1 MNMVFVL
8 VLLSLALAVV
18 AVWSLIWAINKN
30 QFDDLDSPA
39 YSILDDE
46 WPDVFEYALPWIPF
60 TVLYRINDQT
70 IEIMRLYGQRSK
82 FLNNRKS

>member
-8 VLLSLALAVV
+8 VLLSLVLAGF

-39 YSILDDE
+39 YSILDDDNE
-46 WPDVFEYALPWIPF
+46 PF
-60 TVLYRINDQT
+60 IYKNKQASADNTSDNTDNQD
-70 IEIMRLYGQRSK
+70 
-82 FLNNRKS
+82 

>member
-8 VLLSLALAVV
+8 ILLSLSLACV
-18 AVWSLIWAINKN
+18 AVWAVFWAINKG

-46 WPDVFEYALPWIPF
+46 NESTDSLDN
-60 TVLYRINDQT
+60 TDN
-70 IEIMRLYGQRSK
+70 
-82 FLNNRKS
+82 

>member
-8 VLLSLALAVV
+8 VLLSLILAGF

-39 YSILDDE
+39 YSILDDDNE
-46 WPDVFEYALPWIPF
+46 PFIHKKAADVAKNN
-60 TVLYRINDQT
+60 TVDT
-70 IEIMRLYGQRSK
+70 ESK
-82 FLNNRKS
+82 D